1 MSSEHAENAGPE
13 HTAPEGAAPEGI
25 GGEAAA
31 TDGSPDAARVV
42 KDDGTQA
49 ERPEESGSPEPA
61 LPAGDATDATDAAY
75 AVDPADVDDPATAG
89 AAGVWDVVVVGAG
102 PAGASAAYAAAVA
115 GRRVLLLEKSELP
128 RYKTCGGGI
137 IGPSRDSLP
146 PGFELPLQDR
156 VHAVTFSMDG
166 RFARTRRSRKMLFG
180 LINRPEF
187 DAQLVEHAQKA
198 GAELRTGAT
207 VTRVEQHG
215 PSVPDRRTVAVVLAD
230 GETLLARAVVGADGS
245 ASRIGAHVGV
255 KMGQV
260 DLGLEAEI
268 PVPASVA
275 EDWKG
280 RVLID
285 WGPMPGSYGWVFPKG
300 DTLTVGV
307 ISARGEGA
315 ATKRYMED
323 FVARLG
329 LSGFEPT
336 ISSGHLTRCRTD
348 DSPLSRGRVLVCGD
362 AAGLLEPWTREGI
375 SYALRSGR
383 LAGEWAVRVAEAN
396 DAVDARRQALNYA
409 FAIKAGLGVEMA
421 VGRRMLAV
429 FERRPGLLHATI
441 TGLRPAW
448 NAFADITRGSA
459 TLGGMVRSN
468 GMARRALEILDK
480 RMDTSSGVGPVGR
493 GVGRRDRADSETS
506 DRSETLETAEAP
518 EAAEVPAEHGAAPAT
533 SAPSP
538 SSDVSAIEG
547 EGAKAPGKAADP
559 EAPEAV

>member
-1 MSSEHAENAGPE
+1 MSSEHAGNAGPE
-13 HTAPEGAAPEGI
+13 NTEPEGAAPEGT
-25 GGEAAA
+25 GAEAARDETPGA
-31 TDGSPDAARVV
+31 VGDGDADDVVGGVAHPVGDGLADAA
-42 KDDGTQA
+42 
-49 ERPEESGSPEPA
+49 ESGP
-61 LPAGDATDATDAAY
+61 GDAAP
-75 AVDPADVDDPATAG
+75 AVDGG
-89 AAGVWDVVVVGAG
+89 AAGPDAEADVWDVVVVGAG

-156 VHAVTFSMDG
+156 VHAVTFSLEG
-166 RFARTRRSRKMLFG
+166 RFARTRRSRRMLFG

-187 DAQLVEHAQKA
+187 DARLVQHAQKA
-198 GAELRTGAT
+198 GAQLRTGAT

-215 PSVPDRRTVAVVLAD
+215 PSVPDRRTAAVVLAD
-230 GETLLARAVVGADGS
+230 GETVLARAVVGADGS

-268 PVPASVA
+268 PVPPSVA

-315 ATKRYMED
+315 ATKRYLED

-329 LSGFEPT
+329 LAGFEPS

-429 FERRPGLLHATI
+429 FERRPGLLHATL

-468 GMARRALEILDK
+468 GLARRALELLDK
-480 RMDTSSGVGPVGR
+480 RMDTSSGVGPAGR
-493 GVGRRDRADSETS
+493 GVTAKERDASEPEGTEGAEGR
-506 DRSETLETAEAP
+506 
-518 EAAEVPAEHGAAPAT
+518 EAAEGTEAV
-533 SAPSP
+533 
-538 SSDVSAIEG
+538 
-547 EGAKAPGKAADP
+547 EGAGRTEASEGVDSAGGAGGTRAD
-559 EAPEAV
+559 A